1 MFSNI
6 LNFINKKRALP
17 AIFQPDRVGQTQILL
32 VIGRYMFKVR
42 NEKAIDVMNIALNV
56 FSGNSKDTRTTAWI
70 SFLCFYFQLLL
81 HQTGCCN
88 CINLNLWSSPQIETL
103 NDFLT
108 VENLIVLLIQ
118 EIERGFY

>member
-1 MFSNI
+1 MFFNI

-17 AIFQPDRVGQTQILL
+17 AIFQPHRVGETQILL

-70 SFLCFYFQLLL
+70 SFLFLFSTFIASTWLLQL
-81 HQTGCCN
+81 HQ
-88 CINLNLWSSPQIETL
+88 PQP
-103 NDFLT
+103 
-108 VENLIVLLIQ
+108 VEQSTN
-118 EIERGFY
+118 RDSK

>member
-1 MFSNI
+1 
-6 LNFINKKRALP
+6 
-17 AIFQPDRVGQTQILL
+17 
-32 VIGRYMFKVR
+32 MFKVR

-81 HQTGCCN
+81 HQPDCCN

-118 EIERGFY
+118 ETERGFY